1 MKNVKRIGILLLLM
15 FLVIACKKQKFEKN
29 SKVSPNDFLSSEKY
43 EELVIDLV
51 YVDDL
56 KPSSNT
62 VANLKSLLQ
71 TRLNKPKGI
80 VIKERA
86 ISSPGKSSYNLS
98 EISEIEKQNRKENS
112 GGKTLTAFLLFL
124 DGKYSENEKV
134 LGIAYGASSA
144 VIFGKLIRDN
154 SGGVFQPKTDVLE
167 GAVTNHEMGHL
178 LGLVNSGTPMVNGH
192 EDGSNAH
199 HCNNDECIMYYA
211 AENVDV
217 VGSLVGSSVP
227 EFDQNCISDLRA
239 NGGK

>member
-1 MKNVKRIGILLLLM
+1 MKRFG
-15 FLVIACKKQKFEKN
+15 LVVLIFFFAIACKKQKFEKN
-29 SKVSPNDFLSSEKY
+29 DRVSPNDFLSYKKY
-43 EELVIDLV
+43 EKLVIDLV
-51 YVDDL
+51 YVNDL

-62 VANLKSLLQ
+62 VSNLKTLLQ
-71 TRLNKPKGI
+71 ARLNKPKGI
-80 VIKERA
+80 VIKERG
-86 ISSPGKSSYNLS
+86 ISSPGKTHYSLS
-98 EISEIEKQNRKENS
+98 DISEIEKKNRKENS

-124 DGKYSENEKV
+124 DGKYSDDDKV
-134 LGIAYGASSA
+134 LGIAYGGSSA
-144 VIFGKLIRDN
+144 VIFEKLIKEN
-154 SGGVFQPKTDVLE
+154 SGGLFQPKTDVLE

-192 EDGSNAH
+192 EDNSHAH

-227 EFDQNCISDLRA
+227 EFDQNCIKDLIA